1 MSRRRLPLYFL
12 FALIHVFIINQ
23 GFAQTGIRKL
33 YVNVESE
40 NLRAA
45 PQGQKIGT
53 LLRGTEAVVLVE
65 KEKWVKIQITGWMW
79 KESMTTIR
87 PKNVAGLM
95 HALHILV
102 ATREEAE
109 AILSELKSGKD
120 FSELAKAKS
129 IGPNA
134 KKGGDLGYFAEGD
147 FQAEFEKTIKSLKNG
162 EISGIVKTSMGYHIF
177 KRVK

>member
-1 MSRRRLPLYFL
+1 MSKRCVILSLL
-12 FALIHVFIINQ
+12 FVMLHVFLINEI
-23 GFAQTGIRKL
+23 FAQGGIKKL
-33 YVNVESE
+33 YVNVEKE

-53 LLRGTEAVVLVE
+53 LQKGAEAVVLVE

-79 KESMTTIR
+79 KESMTSTR
-87 PKNVAGLM
+87 PKNIAGQM

-109 AILSELKSGKD
+109 SILSELKLGKD
-120 FSELAKAKS
+120 FSEQAKAKS

-134 KKGGDLGYFAEGD
+134 KKGGDLGYFNEGD
-147 FQAEFEKTIKSLKNG
+147 FQPEFEKTIKSLNIG
-162 EISGIVKTSMGYHIF
+162 EVSGIIKTSLGYHIF